1 VRATLFRSLRV
12 PNLRLFLTGQLTKLV
27 GVWMLFIAQ
36 DWLVLE
42 LTNNSATALGLVTA
56 LQFTPVLLLT
66 LYGGKLADRYDKQKL
81 LVASNIVFAVLALA
95 LGVLVVSGAVVLWHV
110 FAFAAGAGV
119 VSAIETPTRQAFWSE
134 LVGPELL
141 PNALSL
147 GSATFNVARLVGPAV
162 AGVAIAW
169 WGTGTVVLITAAM
182 CVVPVVLQ
190 LRIRAAD
197 LLRIEPGTVA
207 ARDARVVDGLKYVGR
222 RPDLILVM
230 TLVLVLG
237 LFAFNFQL
245 TLAVLSKTVFHTG
258 AKSFGLLTSGLATG
272 ALIGALFAGLRRSRP
287 SVYAVLVAAIL
298 FAAFESVLGLAPAFW
313 VAAVLSVPTGFFMIY
328 FAQSANQ
335 RIQLGVDPPFR
346 GRVMAL
352 HVLLFFGTTPVGA
365 PLVGWIAENY
375 GARASI
381 WLGGV
386 ISLVAALAV
395 GVVQIRRSRARVLVH
410 LRPRPHVHVTEAGV
424 DGVPAVELR
433 IPAFQD
439 HLRGVGVRRT
449 PTAASV
455 QPDASADAVR

>member
-1 VRATLFRSLRV
+1 
-12 PNLRLFLTGQLTKLV
+12 
-27 GVWMLFIAQ
+27 
-36 DWLVLE
+36 
-42 LTNNSATALGLVTA
+42 
-56 LQFTPVLLLT
+56 
-66 LYGGKLADRYDKQKL
+66 
-81 LVASNIVFAVLALA
+81 
-95 LGVLVVSGAVVLWHV
+95 
-110 FAFAAGAGV
+110 
-119 VSAIETPTRQAFWSE
+119 
-134 LVGPELL
+134 
-141 PNALSL
+141 
-147 GSATFNVARLVGPAV
+147 
-162 AGVAIAW
+162 
-169 WGTGTVVLITAAM
+169 
-182 CVVPVVLQ
+182 

-197 LLRIEPGTVA
+197 LHRIEPGTVA

-230 TLVLVLG
+230 ALVLVLG
-237 LFAFNFQL
+237 LFAFNFQI

-258 AKSFGLLTSGLATG
+258 ATSFGLLTSGLATG

-313 VAAVLSVPTGFFMIY
+313 VAAALSLPTGFFMIY

-352 HVLLFFGTTPVGA
+352 HVLVFFGTTPVGA
-365 PLVGWIAENY
+365 PLIGWIAENY

-410 LRPRPHVHVTEAGV
+410 LRPRPHVHVTEAAA
-424 DGVPAVELR
+424 DGVPAVDLR
-433 IPAFQD
+433 MPK
-439 HLRGVGVRRT
+439 LR
-449 PTAASV
+449 P
-455 QPDASADAVR
+455 AVR